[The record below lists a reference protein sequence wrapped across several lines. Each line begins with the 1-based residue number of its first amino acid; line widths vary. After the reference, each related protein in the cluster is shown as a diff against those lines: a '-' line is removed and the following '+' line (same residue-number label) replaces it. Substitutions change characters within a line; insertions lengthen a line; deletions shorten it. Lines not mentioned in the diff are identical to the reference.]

1 MMATSDSCNIVNYK
15 KETQNMKHIALYT
28 MMFGLGTLALTSC
41 DDAMDEITSIVLN
54 RDFAP
59 IGLEAKSATENSI
72 TLEWTK
78 SHDNV
83 TYTIELF
90 ADDSLTFE
98 GTASNTY
105 TDIEATKLKISG
117 LVYDTKYSARVMTI
131 DNDDPNRNSKWS
143 NVFFRT
149 SAQQIFETPTEND
162 IADRSVI
169 MTWPAGEAATTVRV
183 YVDDNL
189 VKEQPV
195 TADEVNEGKVV
206 VTGLEP
212 ETAYTIRLY
221 NGEKQRGSKDI
232 TTIADL
238 NGATLVHEGDD
249 LRTLIEAANDG
260 DVFALYGGTHIIPD
274 SDTEGKAS
282 SVKVTKSITIKGIYP
297 TNVPVI
303 KGRFEINDGASL
315 DISQVVIDGIDNS
328 TTDQV
333 FNFKTAEATYP
344 RLRVENAEIKN
355 FGKGVY
361 YLNVA
366 ATVQELT
373 FYNCLIHDIV
383 CDGGDMFDCRKGRID
398 ALNFQ
403 QCTIYNSAAARDF
416 IRMDDASA
424 LGGTP
429 TITVDHCTIDGCA
442 NGGKRL
448 LYVRYVG
455 NVINWTNNLVTNTAA
470 VWSNQSKTGVPQFQ
484 NNAYFNCSKL
494 NVLDGSEGGKTN
506 LFIDENGKAVDNP
519 NFKDAANGDFTIGN
533 EDVSKLGVGDPR
545 WNK

>member
-303 KGRFEINDGASL
+303 KGRFEIYDGASL

-328 TTDQV
+328 TTDQA

-403 QCTIYNSAAARDF
+403 QCTIYNSCAARDF

-424 LGGTP
+424 RGGTP

-442 NGGKRL
+442 NGGKRM
-448 LYVRYVG
+448 LYVRYVR
-455 NVINWTNNLVTNTAA
+455 NVINWTNNIVTNTGA

-484 NNAYFNCSKL
+484 NNVYFNCAKL
-494 NVLDGSEGGKTN
+494 NIADVEGKTN
-506 LFIDENGKAVDNP
+506 MFADEAGKEADP
-519 NFKDAANGDFTIGN
+519 QYKDAANGDFTVGN
-533 EDVSKLGVGDPR
+533 ESVSKLGVGDPR

>member
-1 MMATSDSCNIVNYK
+1 MATSDSCNIVNYK

-274 SDTEGKAS
+274 SDAEGKAS

-303 KGRFEINDGASL
+303 KGRFEIYDGASL

-328 TTDQV
+328 TTDQA
-333 FNFKTAEATYP
+333 FNFKTADTYP

-373 FYNCLIHDIV
+373 FYNCLIHEIV

-403 QCTIYNSAAARDF
+403 QCTIYNSCAARDF

-455 NVINWTNNLVTNTAA
+455 NVINWTNNIVTNTGA

-484 NNAYFNCSKL
+484 NNVYFNCAKL
-494 NVLDGSEGGKTN
+494 NIADVEGKTN
-506 LFIDENGKAVDNP
+506 MFADEAGKEANP
-519 NFKDAANGDFTIGN
+519 QYKDAANGDFTVGN
-533 EDVSKLGVGDPR
+533 ESVSKLGVGDPR

>member
-221 NGEKQRGSKDI
+221 NGEKQRGSKNI

-303 KGRFEINDGASL
+303 KGRFEIYDGASL

-328 TTDQV
+328 TTDQA
-333 FNFKTAEATYP
+333 FNFKTADATYP

-403 QCTIYNSAAARDF
+403 QCTIYNSCAARDF

-424 LGGTP
+424 RGGTP
-429 TITVDHCTIDGCA
+429 SITVDHCTIDGCA

-455 NVINWTNNLVTNTAA
+455 NVINWTNNIVTNTGA

-484 NNAYFNCSKL
+484 NNVYFNCAKL
-494 NVLDGSEGGKTN
+494 NIADVEGKTN
-506 LFIDENGKAVDNP
+506 MFADEAGKEANP
-519 NFKDAANGDFTIGN
+519 QYKDAANGDFTVGN
-533 EDVSKLGVGDPR
+533 ESVSKLGVGDPR

>member
-1 MMATSDSCNIVNYK
+1 MATSDSCNIVNYK

-282 SVKVTKSITIKGIYP
+282 SVKVAKSITIKGIYP

-303 KGRFEINDGASL
+303 KGRFEIYDGASL

-328 TTDQV
+328 TTDQA

-403 QCTIYNSAAARDF
+403 QCTIYNSCAARDF

-424 LGGTP
+424 RGGTP
-429 TITVDHCTIDGCA
+429 SITVDHCTIDGCA

-455 NVINWTNNLVTNTAA
+455 NVINWTNNIVTNTGA

-484 NNAYFNCSKL
+484 NNVYFNCAKL
-494 NVLDGSEGGKTN
+494 NIADVEGKTN
-506 LFIDENGKAVDNP
+506 MFADEAGKEANP
-519 NFKDAANGDFTIGN
+519 QYKDAANGDFTVGN
-533 EDVSKLGVGDPR
+533 ESVSKLGVGDPR

>member
-303 KGRFEINDGASL
+303 KGRFEIYDGASL

-455 NVINWTNNLVTNTAA
+455 NVINWTNNIVTNTGA

-484 NNAYFNCSKL
+484 NNVYFNCAKL
-494 NVLDGSEGGKTN
+494 NIADVEGKTN
-506 LFIDENGKAVDNP
+506 MFADEAGKEANP
-519 NFKDAANGDFTIGN
+519 QYKDAANGDFTVGN
-533 EDVSKLGVGDPR
+533 ESVSKLGVGDPR

>member
-249 LRTLIEAANDG
+249 LRTRIEAANDG

-303 KGRFEINDGASL
+303 KGRFEIYDGASL

-424 LGGTP
+424 RGGTP

-455 NVINWTNNLVTNTAA
+455 NVINWTNNIVTNTGA

-484 NNAYFNCSKL
+484 NNVYFNCAKL
-494 NVLDGSEGGKTN
+494 NIADVEGKTN
-506 LFIDENGKAVDNP
+506 MFADEAGKEANP
-519 NFKDAANGDFTIGN
+519 QYKDAANGDFTVGN
-533 EDVSKLGVGDPR
+533 ESVSKLGVGDPR

>member
-303 KGRFEINDGASL
+303 KGRFEIYDGASL

-328 TTDQV
+328 TTDQA

-424 LGGTP
+424 RGGTP

-455 NVINWTNNLVTNTAA
+455 NVINWTNNIVTNTGA

-484 NNAYFNCSKL
+484 NNVYFNCAKL
-494 NVLDGSEGGKTN
+494 NIADVEGKTN
-506 LFIDENGKAVDNP
+506 MFADEAGKEANP
-519 NFKDAANGDFTIGN
+519 QYKDAANGDFTVGN
-533 EDVSKLGVGDPR
+533 ESVSKLGVGDPR

>member
-1 MMATSDSCNIVNYK
+1 MATSDSCNIVNYK

-249 LRTLIEAANDG
+249 IRTLIEAANDG

-303 KGRFEINDGASL
+303 KGRFEIYDGASL

-328 TTDQV
+328 TTDQA
-333 FNFKTAEATYP
+333 FNFKTADATYP

-403 QCTIYNSAAARDF
+403 QCTIYNSCAARDF

-424 LGGTP
+424 RGGTP
-429 TITVDHCTIDGCA
+429 SITVDHCTIDGCA

-455 NVINWTNNLVTNTAA
+455 NVINWTNNIVTNTGA

-484 NNAYFNCSKL
+484 NNVYFNCAKL
-494 NVLDGSEGGKTN
+494 NIADVEGKTN
-506 LFIDENGKAVDNP
+506 MFADEAGKEANP
-519 NFKDAANGDFTIGN
+519 QYKDAANGDFTVGN
-533 EDVSKLGVGDPR
+533 ESVSKLGVGDPR

>member
-1 MMATSDSCNIVNYK
+1 MK
-15 KETQNMKHIALYT
+15 KIALYT
-28 MMFGLGTLALTSC
+28 MMLGLGSLALTSC
-41 DDAMDEITSIVLN
+41 GDAMDEITSITLG

-78 SHDNV
+78 SHDDV
-83 TYTIELF
+83 TYTVEIF
-90 ADDSLTFE
+90 ADDSLAFAGSATNTFT
-98 GTASNTY
+98 GV
-105 TDIEATKLKISG
+105 EATKLKIIG

-131 DNDDPNRNSKWS
+131 DNADASRNSKWS

-249 LRTLIEAANDG
+249 LGELIANAEDG
-260 DVFALYGGTHIIPD
+260 QVFALYGGTHIIAD
-274 SDTEGKAS
+274 AEEEGKAS
-282 SVKVTKSITIKGIYP
+282 AAKVYKSIIIKGIYP
-297 TNVPVI
+297 TNVPVV
-303 KGRFEINDGASL
+303 KGRFEIYDGASL
-315 DISQVVIDGIDNS
+315 EINQVIIDGVDNS
-328 TTDQV
+328 TTDQA
-333 FNFKTAEATYP
+333 FNFKTAGVTYP
-344 RLRVENAEIKN
+344 LLSVQNSEVRN

-361 YLNVA
+361 YFNVE
-366 ATVQELT
+366 ATVNKLE
-373 FYNCLIHDIV
+373 FNNCLIHDIV

-398 ALNFQ
+398 ELNFLNS
-403 QCTIYNSAAARDF
+403 TMYNSAAARDF
-416 IRMDDASA
+416 IRYDDASK
-424 LGGTP
+424 LGGSP
-429 TITVDHCTIDGCA
+429 VITVDGCTIDGCA

-455 NVINWTNNLVTNTAA
+455 NSIVWKNNLVTNTGA

-494 NVLDGSEGGKTN
+494 NVLDGSDGGKTN

-519 NFKDAANGDFTIGN
+519 NFKDAVNGDFTIGN

>member
-206 VTGLEP
+206 VTDLEP

-303 KGRFEINDGASL
+303 KGRFEIYDGASL

-328 TTDQV
+328 TTDQA

-403 QCTIYNSAAARDF
+403 QCTIYNSCAARDF

-455 NVINWTNNLVTNTAA
+455 NVINWTNNIVTNTGA

-484 NNAYFNCSKL
+484 NNVYFNCAKL
-494 NVLDGSEGGKTN
+494 NIADVEGKTN
-506 LFIDENGKAVDNP
+506 MFADEAGKEANP
-519 NFKDAANGDFTIGN
+519 QYKDAANGDFTVGN
-533 EDVSKLGVGDPR
+533 ESVSKLGVGDPR

>member
-41 DDAMDEITSIVLN
+41 DNAMDEITSIVLN

-303 KGRFEINDGASL
+303 KGRFEIYDGASL

-328 TTDQV
+328 TTDQA
-333 FNFKTAEATYP
+333 FNFKTADATYP

-398 ALNFQ
+398 ALNFL

-424 LGGTP
+424 RGGTP

-442 NGGKRL
+442 NGGKRM

-455 NVINWTNNLVTNTAA
+455 NVINWTNNIVTNTGA

-484 NNAYFNCSKL
+484 NNVYFNCAKL
-494 NVLDGSEGGKTN
+494 NIADVEGKTN
-506 LFIDENGKAVDNP
+506 MFADEAGKEANP
-519 NFKDAANGDFTIGN
+519 QYKDAANGDFTVGN
-533 EDVSKLGVGDPR
+533 ESVSKLGVGDPR

>member
-303 KGRFEINDGASL
+303 KGRFEIYDGASL

-403 QCTIYNSAAARDF
+403 QCTIYDSAAARDF

-424 LGGTP
+424 RGGTP

-455 NVINWTNNLVTNTAA
+455 NVINWTNNIVTNTGA

-484 NNAYFNCSKL
+484 NNVYFNCAKL
-494 NVLDGSEGGKTN
+494 NIADVEGKTN
-506 LFIDENGKAVDNP
+506 MFADEAGKEANP
-519 NFKDAANGDFTIGN
+519 QYKDAANGDFTVGN
-533 EDVSKLGVGDPR
+533 ESVSKLGVGDPR

>member
-303 KGRFEINDGASL
+303 KGRFEIYAGASL

-333 FNFKTAEATYP
+333 FNFKTADTTYP

-403 QCTIYNSAAARDF
+403 QCTIYNSCAARDF

-455 NVINWTNNLVTNTAA
+455 NVINWTNNIVTNTGA

-484 NNAYFNCSKL
+484 NNVYFNCAKL
-494 NVLDGSEGGKTN
+494 NIADVEGKTN
-506 LFIDENGKAVDNP
+506 MFADEAGKEANP
-519 NFKDAANGDFTIGN
+519 QYKDAANGDFTVGN
-533 EDVSKLGVGDPR
+533 ESVSKLGVGDPR

>member
-206 VTGLEP
+206 VTDLEP

-303 KGRFEINDGASL
+303 KGRFEIYDGASL

-328 TTDQV
+328 TTDQA

-403 QCTIYNSAAARDF
+403 QCTIYNSCAARDF

-424 LGGTP
+424 RGGTP
-429 TITVDHCTIDGCA
+429 SITVDHCTIDGCA

-455 NVINWTNNLVTNTAA
+455 NVINWTNNIVTNTGA

-484 NNAYFNCSKL
+484 NNVYFNCAKL
-494 NVLDGSEGGKTN
+494 NIADVEGKTN
-506 LFIDENGKAVDNP
+506 MFADEAGKEANP
-519 NFKDAANGDFTIGN
+519 QYKDAANGDFTVGN
-533 EDVSKLGVGDPR
+533 ESVSKLGVGDPR

>member
-303 KGRFEINDGASL
+303 KGRFEIYAGASL

-328 TTDQV
+328 TTDQA
-333 FNFKTAEATYP
+333 FNFKTADATYP

-398 ALNFQ
+398 ALNLQ

-455 NVINWTNNLVTNTAA
+455 NVINWTNNIVTNTGA

-484 NNAYFNCSKL
+484 NNVYLNCAKL
-494 NVLDGSEGGKTN
+494 NIADVEGKTN
-506 LFIDENGKAVDNP
+506 MFADEAGKEANP
-519 NFKDAANGDFTIGN
+519 QYKDAANGDFTVGN
-533 EDVSKLGVGDPR
+533 ESVSKLGVGDPR

>member
-169 MTWPAGEAATTVRV
+169 MTWPAGEVATTVRV

-303 KGRFEINDGASL
+303 KGRFEIYDGASL

-328 TTDQV
+328 TTDQA
-333 FNFKTAEATYP
+333 FNFKTADATYP

-403 QCTIYNSAAARDF
+403 QCTIYNSCAARDF

-455 NVINWTNNLVTNTAA
+455 NVINWTNNIVTNTGA

-484 NNAYFNCSKL
+484 NNVYFNCAKL
-494 NVLDGSEGGKTN
+494 NIADVEGKTN
-506 LFIDENGKAVDNP
+506 MFADEAGKEANP
-519 NFKDAANGDFTIGN
+519 QYKDAANGDFTVGN
-533 EDVSKLGVGDPR
+533 ESVSKLGVGDPR

>member
-303 KGRFEINDGASL
+303 KGRFEIYDGASL

-328 TTDQV
+328 TTDQA

-403 QCTIYNSAAARDF
+403 QCTIYNSCAARDF

-455 NVINWTNNLVTNTAA
+455 NVINWTNNIVTNTGA

-484 NNAYFNCSKL
+484 NNVYFNCAKL
-494 NVLDGSEGGKTN
+494 NIADVEGKTN
-506 LFIDENGKAVDNP
+506 MFADEAGKEANP
-519 NFKDAANGDFTIGN
+519 QYKDAANGDFTVGN
-533 EDVSKLGVGDPR
+533 ESVSKLGVGDPR

>member
-303 KGRFEINDGASL
+303 KGRFEIYEGASL

-328 TTDQV
+328 TTDQA
-333 FNFKTAEATYP
+333 FNFKTADATYP

-424 LGGTP
+424 RGGTP

-455 NVINWTNNLVTNTAA
+455 NVINWTNNIVTNTGA

-484 NNAYFNCSKL
+484 NNVYFNCAKL
-494 NVLDGSEGGKTN
+494 NIADVEGKTN
-506 LFIDENGKAVDNP
+506 MFADEAGKEANP
-519 NFKDAANGDFTIGN
+519 QYKDAANGDFTVGN
-533 EDVSKLGVGDPR
+533 ESVSKLGVGDPR

>member
-274 SDTEGKAS
+274 SDAEGKAS

-303 KGRFEINDGASL
+303 KGRFEIYDGASL

-328 TTDQV
+328 TTDQA

-424 LGGTP
+424 RGGTP

-455 NVINWTNNLVTNTAA
+455 NVINWTNNIVTNTGA

-484 NNAYFNCSKL
+484 NNVYFNCAKL
-494 NVLDGSEGGKTN
+494 NIADVEGKTN
-506 LFIDENGKAVDNP
+506 MFADEAGKEANP
-519 NFKDAANGDFTIGN
+519 QYKDAANGDFTVGN
-533 EDVSKLGVGDPR
+533 ESVSKLGVGDPR

>member
-206 VTGLEP
+206 VTDLEP

-303 KGRFEINDGASL
+303 KGRFEIYDGASL

-328 TTDQV
+328 TTDQA

-403 QCTIYNSAAARDF
+403 QGTIYNSCAARDF

-424 LGGTP
+424 RGGTP
-429 TITVDHCTIDGCA
+429 SITVDHCTIDGCA

-455 NVINWTNNLVTNTAA
+455 NVINWTNNIVTNTGA

-484 NNAYFNCSKL
+484 NNVYFNCAKL
-494 NVLDGSEGGKTN
+494 NIADVEGKTN
-506 LFIDENGKAVDNP
+506 MFADEAGKEANP
-519 NFKDAANGDFTIGN
+519 QYKDAANGDFTVGN
-533 EDVSKLGVGDPR
+533 ESVSKLGVGDPR

>member
-303 KGRFEINDGASL
+303 KGRFEIYDGASL

-333 FNFKTAEATYP
+333 FNFKTADATYP

-403 QCTIYNSAAARDF
+403 QCTIYDSAAARDF

-424 LGGTP
+424 RGGTP

-442 NGGKRL
+442 NGGKRM

-455 NVINWTNNLVTNTAA
+455 NVINWTNNIVTNTGA

-484 NNAYFNCSKL
+484 NNVYFNCAKL
-494 NVLDGSEGGKTN
+494 NIADVEGKTN
-506 LFIDENGKAVDNP
+506 MFADEAGKEANP
-519 NFKDAANGDFTIGN
+519 QYKDAANGDFTVGN
-533 EDVSKLGVGDPR
+533 ESVSKLGVGDPR

>member
-303 KGRFEINDGASL
+303 KGRFEIYDGASL

-328 TTDQV
+328 TTDQA
-333 FNFKTAEATYP
+333 FNFKTADATYP

-455 NVINWTNNLVTNTAA
+455 NVINWTNNIVTNTGA

-484 NNAYFNCSKL
+484 NNVYFNCAKL
-494 NVLDGSEGGKTN
+494 NIADVEGKTN
-506 LFIDENGKAVDNP
+506 MFADEAGKEANP
-519 NFKDAANGDFTIGN
+519 QYKDAANGDFTVGN
-533 EDVSKLGVGDPR
+533 ESVSKLGVGDPR

>member
-303 KGRFEINDGASL
+303 KGRFEIYDGASL

-328 TTDQV
+328 TTDQA
-333 FNFKTAEATYP
+333 FNFKTADATYT

-455 NVINWTNNLVTNTAA
+455 NVINWTNNIVTNTGA

-484 NNAYFNCSKL
+484 NNVYFNCAKL
-494 NVLDGSEGGKTN
+494 NIADVEGKTN
-506 LFIDENGKAVDNP
+506 MFADEAGKEANP
-519 NFKDAANGDFTIGN
+519 QYKDAANGDFTVGN
-533 EDVSKLGVGDPR
+533 ESVSKLGVGDPR

>member
-303 KGRFEINDGASL
+303 KGRFEIYDGASL

-328 TTDQV
+328 TTDQA

-455 NVINWTNNLVTNTAA
+455 NVINWTNNIVTNTGA

-484 NNAYFNCSKL
+484 NNVYFNCAKL
-494 NVLDGSEGGKTN
+494 NIADVEGKTN
-506 LFIDENGKAVDNP
+506 MFADEAGKEANP
-519 NFKDAANGDFTIGN
+519 QYKDAANGDFTVGN
-533 EDVSKLGVGDPR
+533 ESVSKLGVGDPR

>member
-1 MMATSDSCNIVNYK
+1 MATSDSCNIVNYK

-221 NGEKQRGSKDI
+221 NGEKQRGSKNI

-303 KGRFEINDGASL
+303 KGRFEIYDGASL

-328 TTDQV
+328 TTDQA

-403 QCTIYNSAAARDF
+403 QCTIYNSCAARDF

-424 LGGTP
+424 RGGTP
-429 TITVDHCTIDGCA
+429 SITVDHCTIDGCA

-455 NVINWTNNLVTNTAA
+455 NVINWTNNIVTNTGA

-484 NNAYFNCSKL
+484 NNVYFNCAKL
-494 NVLDGSEGGKTN
+494 NIADVEGKTN
-506 LFIDENGKAVDNP
+506 MFADEAGKEANP
-519 NFKDAANGDFTIGN
+519 QYKDAANGDFTVGN
-533 EDVSKLGVGDPR
+533 ESVSKLGVGDPR

>member
-303 KGRFEINDGASL
+303 KGRFEIYDGASL

-424 LGGTP
+424 RGGTP
-429 TITVDHCTIDGCA
+429 SITVDHCTIDGCA

-455 NVINWTNNLVTNTAA
+455 NVINWTNNIVTNTGA

-484 NNAYFNCSKL
+484 NNVYFNCAKL
-494 NVLDGSEGGKTN
+494 NIADVEGKTN
-506 LFIDENGKAVDNP
+506 MFADEAGKEANP
-519 NFKDAANGDFTIGN
+519 QYKDAANGDFTVGN
-533 EDVSKLGVGDPR
+533 ESVSKLGVGDPR

>member
-206 VTGLEP
+206 VTDLEP

-303 KGRFEINDGASL
+303 KGRFEIYDGASL

-328 TTDQV
+328 TTDQA

-403 QCTIYNSAAARDF
+403 QCTIYNSCAARDF

-424 LGGTP
+424 RGGTP
-429 TITVDHCTIDGCA
+429 SITVDHCTIDGCA

-455 NVINWTNNLVTNTAA
+455 NVINWTNNIVTNTGA

-484 NNAYFNCSKL
+484 NNVYFNCAKL
-494 NVLDGSEGGKTN
+494 NIADVEGKTN
-506 LFIDENGKAVDNP
+506 MFADEAGKEADP
-519 NFKDAANGDFTIGN
+519 QYKDAANGDFTVGN
-533 EDVSKLGVGDPR
+533 ESVSKLGVGDPR

>member
-1 MMATSDSCNIVNYK
+1 MATSDSCNIVNYK

-303 KGRFEINDGASL
+303 KGRFEIYDGASL

-328 TTDQV
+328 TTDQA
-333 FNFKTAEATYP
+333 FNFKTADATYP

-424 LGGTP
+424 RGGTP
-429 TITVDHCTIDGCA
+429 SITVDHCTIDGCA

-455 NVINWTNNLVTNTAA
+455 NVINWTNNIVTNTGA

-484 NNAYFNCSKL
+484 NNVYFNCAKL
-494 NVLDGSEGGKTN
+494 NIADVEGKTN
-506 LFIDENGKAVDNP
+506 MFADEAGKEANP
-519 NFKDAANGDFTIGN
+519 QYKDAANGDFTVGN
-533 EDVSKLGVGDPR
+533 ESVSKLGVGDPR

>member
-1 MMATSDSCNIVNYK
+1 MATSDSCNIVNYK

-303 KGRFEINDGASL
+303 KGRFEIYDGASL

-328 TTDQV
+328 TTDQA
-333 FNFKTAEATYP
+333 FNFKTADATYP

-403 QCTIYNSAAARDF
+403 QCTIYNSCAARDF

-455 NVINWTNNLVTNTAA
+455 NVINWTNNIVTNTGA

-484 NNAYFNCSKL
+484 NNVYFNCAKL
-494 NVLDGSEGGKTN
+494 NIADVEGKTN
-506 LFIDENGKAVDNP
+506 MFADEAGKEANP
-519 NFKDAANGDFTIGN
+519 QYKDAANGDFTVGN
-533 EDVSKLGVGDPR
+533 ESVSKLGVGDPR

>member
-249 LRTLIEAANDG
+249 LRTLIEAAKDG

-303 KGRFEINDGASL
+303 KGRFEIYDGASL

-328 TTDQV
+328 TTDQA
-333 FNFKTAEATYP
+333 FNFKTADATYP

-403 QCTIYNSAAARDF
+403 QCTIYNSCAARDF

-442 NGGKRL
+442 NGGKRM

-484 NNAYFNCSKL
+484 NNAYFNCAKL
-494 NVLDGSEGGKTN
+494 NIADVEGKTN
-506 LFIDENGKAVDNP
+506 MFADEAGKEANP
-519 NFKDAANGDFTIGN
+519 QYKDAANGDFTVGN
-533 EDVSKLGVGDPR
+533 ESVSKLGVGDPR

>member
-303 KGRFEINDGASL
+303 KGRFEIYDGASL

-328 TTDQV
+328 TTDQA

-442 NGGKRL
+442 NGGKRM

-455 NVINWTNNLVTNTAA
+455 NVINWTNNIVTNTGA

-484 NNAYFNCSKL
+484 NNVYFNCAKL
-494 NVLDGSEGGKTN
+494 NIADVEGKTN
-506 LFIDENGKAVDNP
+506 MFADEAGKEANP
-519 NFKDAANGDFTIGN
+519 QYKDAANGDFTVGN
-533 EDVSKLGVGDPR
+533 ESVSKLGVGDPR

>member
-303 KGRFEINDGASL
+303 KGRFEIYDGASL

-328 TTDQV
+328 TTDQA
-333 FNFKTAEATYP
+333 FNFKTADATYP

-424 LGGTP
+424 RGGTP

-455 NVINWTNNLVTNTAA
+455 NVINWTNNIVTNTGA

-484 NNAYFNCSKL
+484 NNVYFNCAKL
-494 NVLDGSEGGKTN
+494 NIADVEGKTN
-506 LFIDENGKAVDNP
+506 MFADEAGKEANP
-519 NFKDAANGDFTIGN
+519 QYKDAANGDFTVGN
-533 EDVSKLGVGDPR
+533 ESVSKLGVGDPR

>member
-303 KGRFEINDGASL
+303 KGRFEIYEGASL

-328 TTDQV
+328 TTDQA
-333 FNFKTAEATYP
+333 FNFKTADATYP

-424 LGGTP
+424 RGGTP

-442 NGGKRL
+442 NGGKRM

-455 NVINWTNNLVTNTAA
+455 NVINWTNNIVTNTGA

-484 NNAYFNCSKL
+484 NNVYFNCAKL
-494 NVLDGSEGGKTN
+494 NIADVEGKTN
-506 LFIDENGKAVDNP
+506 MFADEAGKEANP
-519 NFKDAANGDFTIGN
+519 QYKDAANGDFTVGN
-533 EDVSKLGVGDPR
+533 ESVSKLGVGDPR

>member
-303 KGRFEINDGASL
+303 KGRFEIYDGASL

-328 TTDQV
+328 TTDQA
-333 FNFKTAEATYP
+333 FNFKTADTYP

-424 LGGTP
+424 RGGTP

-455 NVINWTNNLVTNTAA
+455 NVINWTNNIVTNTGA

-484 NNAYFNCSKL
+484 NNVYFNCAKL
-494 NVLDGSEGGKTN
+494 NIADVEGKTN
-506 LFIDENGKAVDNP
+506 MFADEAGKEANP
-519 NFKDAANGDFTIGN
+519 QYKDAANGDFTVGN
-533 EDVSKLGVGDPR
+533 ESVSKLGVGDPR

>member
-1 MMATSDSCNIVNYK
+1 MATSDSCNIVNYK

-303 KGRFEINDGASL
+303 KGRFEIYDGASL

-455 NVINWTNNLVTNTAA
+455 NVINWTNNIVTNTGA

-484 NNAYFNCSKL
+484 NNVYFNCAKL
-494 NVLDGSEGGKTN
+494 NIADVEGKTN
-506 LFIDENGKAVDNP
+506 MFADEAGKEANP
-519 NFKDAANGDFTIGN
+519 QYKDAANGDFTVGN
-533 EDVSKLGVGDPR
+533 ESVSKLGVGDPR